1 MGPCCFSAERDC
13 CGRRQGAGGARRE
26 GEAEV
31 GIGKQHR
38 FCQQK
43 ILNLVV
49 GPSRTEAERQKNAT
63 LAKKLESTQED
74 LMKTQIKY
82 VKDVF
87 DPTSIFKSI

>member
-1 MGPCCFSAERDC
+1 MGFC
-13 CGRRQGAGGARRE
+13 
-26 GEAEV
+26 
-31 GIGKQHR
+31 KQDR
-38 FCQQK
+38 YCQQK
-43 ILNLVV
+43 ILKLVV

>member
-13 CGRRQGAGGARRE
+13 CGRRQGAGGAGWE

-31 GIGKQHR
+31 GIGKQDGR
-38 FCQQK
+38 CK
-43 ILNLVV
+43 ILKLVV
-49 GPSRTEAERQKNAT
+49 GFSRTEAERQKNAT

-82 VKDVF
+82 
-87 DPTSIFKSI
+87 II

>member
-1 MGPCCFSAERDC
+1 MGPCCFSAKCDC

-31 GIGKQHR
+31 GIGKQDR
-38 FCQQK
+38 CCQQK
-43 ILNLVV
+43 ILKLVV
-49 GPSRTEAERQKNAT
+49 GSFRTEAERQKNAT

-82 VKDVF
+82 
-87 DPTSIFKSI
+87 II

>member
-1 MGPCCFSAERDC
+1 M
-13 CGRRQGAGGARRE
+13 
-26 GEAEV
+26 